1 MVFAPLGDLFE
12 KEDVLWQDTDVKF
25 WIQEYLRRE
34 TSSDA
39 VYCQSVSGDVAVV
52 RVGSP
57 ALYQSVCVL
66 EPDVKR
72 ELKQVAQFTLKR
84 MKITL

>member
-1 MVFAPLGDLFE
+1 MAFAPLGDLFE
-12 KEDVLWQDTDVKF
+12 KEDALWQDADVKF

-34 TSSDA
+34 TGSDA
-39 VYCQSVSGDVAVV
+39 VYCQSVNSDVAVV

-57 ALYQSVCVL
+57 ALYQSVYVL

-72 ELKQVAQFTLKR
+72 ELEQVAQLTLKQV
-84 MKITL
+84 KITL